1 MAKSGGEGI
10 PGVDPRV
17 DIDDTGPAQGTMDL
31 SRFLLPIPDPQHRRV
46 KFVTATTK
54 VLDEDKGTVSA
65 VFSTEAKD
73 RDGDII
79 RQSFWDLKTF
89 RTHNV
94 LLSSHNYRGLTNQ
107 IGELSVS
114 VDRQAKELKGV
125 ATYYKD
131 AGNQEADWGWE
142 LAKRGK
148 AAYSVGFVPDMEK
161 AVKLEDS
168 SDWWPNYEFKGQE
181 LLEISQVTIPSNPE
195 ALQLAKG
202 FAGVHPGL
210 REYVET
216 LEHDALLEG
225 ATSSGDLALTEA
237 QLQRGLER
245 LQAELTAFREVPEID
260 IGVTED
266 MLRAFADVFHIAVMQ
281 RLDEALD
288 RRLGVEGHPMAPD
301 AADVIRE
308 ALNGV
313 H

>member
-1 MAKSGGEGI
+1 MLHGDGSGQALPAIGG
-10 PGVDPRV
+10 PGQQAR
-17 DIDDTGPAQGTMDL
+17 L
-31 SRFLLPIPDPQHRRV
+31 WSPDGDARLV
-46 KFVTATTK
+46 KFVTAATK

-148 AAYSVGFVPDMEK
+148 AAYSVGFVPDMDR

-216 LEHDALLEG
+216 LEHAYEVQDFRVF
-225 ATSSGDLALTEA
+225 ATLGEA

-245 LQAELTAFREVPEID
+245 LEAELTAFREVPQID

-288 RRLGVEGHPMAPD
+288 RRFGVEGHPMAPD